1 MPNPEWGTKRLCPAC
16 ATRFYDLGNDPT
28 TCPSCGAEHELSAFT
43 LTKARNARTDAA
55 AKKAKEA
62 EAAAA
67 ATEEDD
73 VIDDDDD
80 DLADDVLDDD
90 TDDASDIEEIAD
102 ASSDDDKDDT

>member
-16 ATRFYDLGNDPT
+16 ATRFYDLDNDPT
-28 TCPSCGAEHELSAFT
+28 TCPACGAEHELSVFT

-62 EAAAA
+62 EAEAVD
-67 ATEEDD
+67 TDDD
-73 VIDDDDD
+73 VLDDDD

-90 TDDASDIEEIAD
+90 DDDTVDIEEIAD
-102 ASSDDDKDDT
+102 ASSDDDKDDS